1 MADLFGQQRKLKEP
15 QAYDASAIEVL
26 EGLEPVRLR
35 PGMYIGGTDERALHH
50 LVSEVL
56 DNAMDEAV
64 AGHASKI
71 TVNLLGSSTIA
82 ISDNGRG
89 IPIDP
94 HPKYPDKS
102 ACEVILT
109 TLHSGG
115 KFKAGAY
122 ETSGGLHGVG
132 LAVVNALSSDLKVE
146 VIRSKNLYTQ
156 TYARGVPTSTI
167 NATPTSKGR
176 GTTITFTPD
185 TEIFPSIIFDPKV
198 ILKLV
203 KAKSFLFKGVELVWC
218 CAPKL
223 ASEHVPEEAHF
234 HYPGGLRD
242 YLTDLMGETS
252 LLHKD
257 PFAGEGEFASTS
269 KMEWAIFW
277 PTLDDDGF
285 TQSYCNTIP
294 TPQGGTHEQ
303 GFRQGIVRA
312 LKDFG
317 EKIGLKRIKDLSP
330 DDIMGDSCGLL
341 SVFIPQPQFQ
351 GQTKEKLSS
360 ASITKPIENV
370 IKDHMDHWLSV
381 NTESSKAILETLIE
395 RFDQRMRRKEQKE
408 ISRASA
414 TQRLRLPGKLADCSS
429 TKLDETEIFIVEGD
443 SAGGS
448 AKQARDRKRQAILPL
463 RGKILNVANATFE
476 KLKANQELSNLS
488 LALGCGMGKGCD
500 PKKRRY
506 GKVIIMTDAD
516 VDGAHIAS
524 LLMTFFL
531 EQMTPLVEEGC
542 VYLACPPL
550 YRITLGDKTV
560 YASDDKEKDAL
571 LSKIKG
577 KPQVGRFKGLGE
589 MLPNQLKQTT
599 MDPTK
604 RRLLQ
609 VNLASLESSKA
620 FLEEL
625 MGRNPEAR
633 FKFIQD
639 NALRVEALV

>member
-1 MADLFGQQRKLKEP
+1 MADLFGQRKPKET

-71 TVNLLGSSTIA
+71 QVSLIGPSTIA

-89 IPIDP
+89 IPTDP
-94 HPKYPDKS
+94 HPKYPEKS

-132 LAVVNALSSDLKVE
+132 LAVVNALSSELKVE
-146 VIRSKNLYTQ
+146 VVRSKVLSTQ
-156 TYARGVPTSTI
+156 TYSRGVPTSEMTSS
-167 NATPTSKGR
+167 ATSKGR
-176 GTTITFTPD
+176 GTTLTFTPD
-185 TEIFPSIIFDPKV
+185 LEIFPSINFHAHT

-203 KAKSFLFKGVELVWC
+203 KAKSFLFKGVELIWK
-218 CAPKL
+218 CAKEL
-223 ASEHVPEEAHF
+223 TSENIPEEAHF
-234 HYPGGLRD
+234 HYPGGLKD
-242 YLTDLMGETS
+242 YLTDLMGES
-252 LLHKD
+252 ELLHKD
-257 PFAGEGEFASTS
+257 PFAEDGTFGATS
-269 KMEWAIFW
+269 KIEWAVFW
-277 PTLDDDGF
+277 PKLDDIGF
-285 TQSYCNTIP
+285 THSYCNTIP
-294 TPQGGTHEQ
+294 TPLGGTHEQ
-303 GFRQGIVRA
+303 GFRLGLSKAI
-312 LKDFG
+312 KDFG
-317 EKIGLKRIKDLSP
+317 DKTSLKKIKDLGTE
-330 DDIMGDSCGLL
+330 DIISDACILL

-351 GQTKEKLSS
+351 GQTKERLTS
-360 ASITKPIENV
+360 ASITKPIENLV
-370 IKDHMDHWLSV
+370 KDHMDHWLSA
-381 NTESSKAILETLIE
+381 NTDAAKTIIEMLIE
-395 RFDQRMRRKEQKE
+395 RFEQRQRRKEQKE

-429 TKLDETEIFIVEGD
+429 SKMEETEIFIVEGD

-448 AKQARDRKRQAILPL
+448 AKQARDRRVQAILPL

-488 LALGCGMGKGCD
+488 LALGCGMGKACD

-506 GKVIIMTDAD
+506 GKIIIMTDAD

-550 YRITLGDKTV
+550 YRITQGDKTV
-560 YASDDKEKDAL
+560 YASDDKEKERI
-571 LSKIKG
+571 LSKMKG
-577 KPQVGRFKGLGE
+577 KPQIGRFKGLGE
-589 MLPNQLKQTT
+589 MLPQQLKQTT
-599 MDPTK
+599 MDPSK
-604 RRLLQ
+604 RKLLQ
-609 VNLASLESSKA
+609 VTLESLETSKL

-639 NALRVEALV
+639 NALKIEARI